1 MHIKLKYHHQKT
13 PLDKQY
19 IPVRCLRRH
28 NNSITMTI
36 ITTMI
41 AMAPPAT
48 AAAMTGTKKGAPSL
62 LSAAAELPGL
72 RGVLQ

>member
-28 NNSITMTI
+28 NSITMTI

-41 AMAPPAT
+41 AMLPPAT
-48 AAAMTGTKKGAPSL
+48 APAMTGTETGAPSL